1 MKELCVHA
9 RKRNKPSVHVRK
21 TAAGAL
27 PNEDSADFL
36 LIRRFLRTGNRGDF
50 RTLVER
56 HLPSIRRLLYTLFN
70 GQREEMEDAEQEIV
84 LSLFQRLKD
93 FQFRSSFRTY
103 FYRLA
108 RNRGIDCLRKMRSQD
123 RAVARLRLGMWNR
136 EVPDPEEQVV
146 AREETETLLAVFQT
160 LPSKDRQLILMKDVD
175 GFTLEEMA
183 GILEVPIGTIK
194 SRLHRAREKLA
205 KSIAF
210 SDHNGRGER

>member
-9 RKRNKPSVHVRK
+9 RKRNTPNVHVRK

-27 PNEDSADFL
+27 PNDESEDFL
-36 LIRRFLRTGNRGDF
+36 LIRRFVRTGDPGEF

-56 HLPSIRRLLYTLFN
+56 HLPSIRRLLYILFN

-84 LSLFQRLKD
+84 LSLFQKLKD

-108 RNRGIDCLRKMRSQD
+108 RNRGIDCLRKKRSQD
-123 RAVARLRLGMWNR
+123 RAVARLRLGVWNR
-136 EVPDPEEQVV
+136 ETPGPEEQVV
-146 AREETETLLAVFQT
+146 HREETETLLAVFQT

-175 GFTLEEMA
+175 GFTLEEMSDGTA
-183 GILEVPIGTIK
+183 GP
-194 SRLHRAREKLA
+194 
-205 KSIAF
+205 F
-210 SDHNGRGER
+210 

>member
-1 MKELCVHA
+1 MRV
-9 RKRNKPSVHVRK
+9 RKRNKPAVHGRK
-21 TAAGAL
+21 AAAGAL
-27 PNEDSADFL
+27 PNEESEDFI
-36 LIRRFLRTGNRGDF
+36 LIRRFLRTGDPREF

-108 RNRGIDCLRKMRSQD
+108 RNRGIDFLRKKRSQD
-123 RAVARLRLGMWNR
+123 RTVARLRLDLWNR
-136 EVPDPEEQVV
+136 ELPGPEEQVV
-146 AREETETLLAVFQT
+146 HREETETLLAVFQT

-175 GFTLEEMA
+175 GFTLDEMA
-183 GILEVPIGTIK
+183 DILDVPIGTVK

-205 KSIAF
+205 KHIR
-210 SDHNGRGER
+210 GRR

>member
-1 MKELCVHA
+1 MHG
-9 RKRNKPSVHVRK
+9 RK
-21 TAAGAL
+21 AEAGAL
-27 PNEDSADFL
+27 PNEESEDFI
-36 LIRRFLRTGNRGDF
+36 LIRRFLRAGDSRVF

-108 RNRGIDCLRKMRSQD
+108 RNRGIDCLRKKRSQD
-123 RAVARLRLGMWNR
+123 RAVARLGLGLWNR
-136 EVPDPEEQVV
+136 ELPGPEEQAVH
-146 AREETETLLAVFQT
+146 REETETLLAVFQT
-160 LPSKDRQLILMKDVD
+160 LPSKDRQLILMKDID
-175 GFTLEEMA
+175 GFALNEMA
-183 GILEVPIGTIK
+183 DILGVPIGTVK

-205 KSIAF
+205 K
-210 SDHNGRGER
+210 HLRGRR

>member
-1 MKELCVHA
+1 MHG
-9 RKRNKPSVHVRK
+9 RKAV
-21 TAAGAL
+21 AGDL
-27 PNEDSADFL
+27 PNEESEDFI
-36 LIRRFLRTGNRGDF
+36 LIRRFLRAGDSRVF

-108 RNRGIDCLRKMRSQD
+108 RNRGIDCLRKKRSQD
-123 RAVARLRLGMWNR
+123 RAVARLGLGLWNR
-136 EVPDPEEQVV
+136 ELPGPEEQAVH
-146 AREETETLLAVFQT
+146 REETETLLAVFQT
-160 LPSKDRQLILMKDVD
+160 LPSKDRQLILMKDID
-175 GFTLEEMA
+175 GFALNEMA
-183 GILEVPIGTIK
+183 DILGVPIGTVK

-205 KSIAF
+205 K
-210 SDHNGRGER
+210 HLRGRR

>member
-1 MKELCVHA
+1 MHG
-9 RKRNKPSVHVRK
+9 RKA
-21 TAAGAL
+21 AAGAL
-27 PNEDSADFL
+27 PNEESEDFI
-36 LIRRFLRTGNRGDF
+36 LIRRFLRAGDSRVF

-108 RNRGIDCLRKMRSQD
+108 RNRGIDCLRKKRSQD
-123 RAVARLRLGMWNR
+123 RTVARLGLGLWNR
-136 EVPDPEEQVV
+136 ELPGPEEQAVH
-146 AREETETLLAVFQT
+146 REETDTLLAVFQT
-160 LPSKDRQLILMKDVD
+160 LPSKDRQLILMKDID
-175 GFTLEEMA
+175 GFALNEMA
-183 GILEVPIGTIK
+183 DILGVPIGTVK

-205 KSIAF
+205 K
-210 SDHNGRGER
+210 HVRGRR

>member
-1 MKELCVHA
+1 MHG
-9 RKRNKPSVHVRK
+9 RKA
-21 TAAGAL
+21 AAGAL
-27 PNEDSADFL
+27 PNEESEDFI
-36 LIRRFLRTGNRGDF
+36 LIRRFLRAGDSRVF

-108 RNRGIDCLRKMRSQD
+108 RNRGIDCLRKKRSQD
-123 RAVARLRLGMWNR
+123 RTVARLGLGLWNR
-136 EVPDPEEQVV
+136 ELPGPEEQAVH
-146 AREETETLLAVFQT
+146 REETDTLLAVFQT
-160 LPSKDRQLILMKDVD
+160 LPSKDRQLILMKDID
-175 GFTLEEMA
+175 GFALNEMED
-183 GILEVPIGTIK
+183 ILGVPIGTVK

-205 KSIAF
+205 K
-210 SDHNGRGER
+210 HVRGRR